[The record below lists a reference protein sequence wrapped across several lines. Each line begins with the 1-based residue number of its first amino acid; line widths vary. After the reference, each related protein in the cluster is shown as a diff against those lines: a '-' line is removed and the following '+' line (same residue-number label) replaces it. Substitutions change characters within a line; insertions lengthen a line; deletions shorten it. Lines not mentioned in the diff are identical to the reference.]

1 MKKLK
6 LRRKNNRVRSKIFL
20 ITITV
25 MIIIV
30 LMLLYIIGNKI
41 NDKILMISEMEVS
54 RISKVVIN
62 ESVNKTIS
70 DHVNISELF
79 HITKDS
85 NGDIKMVDFDSQ
97 VVNEMLDV
105 VNENVKKYFIELENG
120 TSSIIDLGNNFITNT
135 EIISNKNGII
145 FEIPIGMVSNNA
157 FLSNVGPK
165 IPVKISLTSEME
177 SNIKTEIEE
186 YGINNSVLKILINV
200 AVSEQ
205 IILPL
210 ISKKVTVENDVPIAI
225 KMIQGQIPN
234 YYFQDGIIR

>member
-6 LRRKNNRVRSKIFL
+6 LRKKSTTDRGKMFL
-20 ITITV
+20 ITIIV
-25 MIIIV
+25 MFISIS
-30 LMLLYIIGNKI
+30 LLIYLLGRKI
-41 NDKILMISEMEVS
+41 NDKIFLISEIEVS
-54 RISKVVIN
+54 KISKTVIN

-70 DHVNISELF
+70 DNVDISELF
-79 HITKDS
+79 HIEKDNS
-85 NGDIKMVDFDSQ
+85 GNIQMIDFDSQ

-120 TSSIIDLGNNFITNT
+120 KSSIVDVKNNLITNT
-135 EIISNKNGII
+135 AIVSSKQGII

-165 IPVKISLTSEME
+165 IPVKVSLSGEME

-186 YGINNSVLKILINV
+186 YGINNSVLKIIINV
-200 AVSEQ
+200 TVSEQ

-210 ISKKVTVENDVPIAI
+210 VSKKITVDNDVPIAI

-234 YYFQDGIIR
+234 YYIDSFPG